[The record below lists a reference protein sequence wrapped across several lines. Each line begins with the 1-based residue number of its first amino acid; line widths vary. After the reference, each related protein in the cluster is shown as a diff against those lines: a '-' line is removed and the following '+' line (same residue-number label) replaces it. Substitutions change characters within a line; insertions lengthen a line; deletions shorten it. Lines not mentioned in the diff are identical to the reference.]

1 MLSLREIWLKLLKK
15 PSALFGVTLIVF
27 SAFLA
32 LFAFL
37 IIPDKSENAN
47 EQLSQLALK
56 PPGFKT
62 KVLKMPLINKRKK
75 SMLQS
80 FLTGKI
86 PQTQNLPFTDIKID
100 STTIYL
106 TGHNGV
112 QKIYEAKHFLLAH
125 LSGESLQKELESKWI
140 DKKRFWFGSD
150 KYGRDILSR
159 IILGLRISL
168 MVGLLAVLLSTT
180 IGVVIGL
187 VSGYFS
193 GWIDDLFMWLINTVW
208 SIPTVL
214 LVFAIVMAFGRSVYI
229 IFIAVGLTLWVDVA
243 RLIRGQVKEI
253 KSKEFLSAANTMGF
267 GIFRILFIHIL
278 PNLTG
283 PLMVIAASNFA
294 IAILIEA
301 GLSYLGF
308 GVQPPTPSLGNMLYE
323 NYAFAISGKVFAALI
338 PAIVIMFLVLSF
350 NLTGNGL
357 RDILDVK
364 ETE

>member
-1 MLSLREIWLKLLKK
+1 MLSVSHIWSGLLKK
-15 PSALFGVTLIVF
+15 RSALFGVTIITISVLL
-27 SAFLA
+27 AF
-32 LFAFL
+32 FAFL
-37 IIPDKSENAN
+37 IIPDDSENAN
-47 EQLSQLALK
+47 DQLSQLALRS
-56 PPGFKT
+56 PGYQC
-62 KVLKMPLINKRKK
+62 KVLQVPIDTKREK
-75 SMLQS
+75 SFFNS
-80 FLTGKI
+80 FFTGK
-86 PQTQNLPFTDIKID
+86 PVTSRNLPFTDLTIK
-100 STTIYL
+100 SNTIYI
-106 TGHNGV
+106 TGVSGL
-112 QKIYEAKHFLLAH
+112 QKIINPSQLDLEGLSNEDLKTTVINKHVK
-125 LSGESLQKELESKWI
+125 QKT
-140 DKKRFWFGSD
+140 FWFGMD

-168 MVGLLAVLLSTT
+168 LVGFLAVLLSTT

-187 VSGYFS
+187 LSGYFS
-193 GWIDDLFMWLINTVW
+193 GWVDDIFMWLINTVW

-214 LVFAIVMAFGRSVYI
+214 LVFAIVIAFGRSVYI

-253 KSKEFLSAANTMGF
+253 KSREFLSAAHSMGY

>member
-1 MLSLREIWLKLLKK
+1 MMNV
-15 PSALFGVTLIVF
+15 PF
-27 SAFLA
+27 SEL
-32 LFAFL
+32 
-37 IIPDKSENAN
+37 
-47 EQLSQLALK
+47 
-56 PPGFKT
+56 
-62 KVLKMPLINKRKK
+62 
-75 SMLQS
+75 
-80 FLTGKI
+80 
-86 PQTQNLPFTDIKID
+86 KID
-100 STTIYL
+100 STSLYL
-106 TGHNGV
+106 TGYNGI
-112 QKIYEAKHFLLAH
+112 QQIYDSNVLLLNH
-125 LSGESLQKELESKWI
+125 LGPDDFKREIENKFI
-140 DKKRFWFGSD
+140 DKKTFWFGTD

-168 MVGLLAVLLSTT
+168 LVGLLAVLLSTT
-180 IGVVIGL
+180 IGVIIGL
-187 VSGYFS
+187 ISGYFS
-193 GWIDDLFMWLINTVW
+193 GWIDDFFMWLINTVW

-253 KSKEFLSAANTMGF
+253 KSREFLSAANTMGY

-283 PLMVIAASNFA
+283 PLMVVAASNFA

-338 PAIVIMFLVLSF
+338 PAIVIMLLVLSF

-364 ETE
+364 ESE